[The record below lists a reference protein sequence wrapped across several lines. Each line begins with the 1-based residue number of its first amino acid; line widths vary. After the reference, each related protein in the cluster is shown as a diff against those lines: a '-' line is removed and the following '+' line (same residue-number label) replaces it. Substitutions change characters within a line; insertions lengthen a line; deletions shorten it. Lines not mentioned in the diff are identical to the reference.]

1 MDPPRMTPTRSRAIR
16 ACRVLPLVVFC
27 AAFAAEAVAQGNA
40 ESDRRVLETLYDA
53 TGGPGWT
60 DNTNWKTSAPL
71 GDWHGV
77 STDDDGRVRRLH
89 LGRNG
94 LTGPIPGALGRL
106 SDLRSLALDQNE
118 LTGPIPAALGRL
130 TNLRGLNLGGNDLTG
145 GPIPSWIRDLVHLEV
160 LSLWRTNRTGSIPS
174 WLGNLL
180 DLDWLHL
187 AYNNLTGPVPAELGR
202 LANLRGLFLS
212 DNPLTAGPIPAW
224 LGGLTD
230 LEWLGLQLTNRT
242 GPIPPALGRL
252 ANLRELDLSDNRLTA
267 GPIPAWLS
275 RLTELDRLN
284 LGLTNRTGPIPGW
297 LGSLT
302 NLRSVHLGH
311 NDLTGPLPAELARL
325 ANLREL
331 NLRFNHLTGPVP
343 VALTDL
349 GELLTFD
356 VLLTDVCV
364 PSGPAFQRWRAAIE
378 ARGGRFAGASCD
390 DHSGTGTLLQYDVA
404 SNVPPRELEL
414 IKEGISIAQDFLASR
429 LGGDIPVNIQLGI
442 TVKVVA
448 TGMGNQERG
457 GGGSCCTGLDES
469 GARPFFDVRHP
480 HWLNPYPLWS
490 ADLQTKAVAV
500 HEYTHGW
507 AWSLGGLN
515 IQWQPLGDWLNEGLA
530 TYISWEPFIRSGEMR
545 RSDVHAHMLSSA
557 IHTGQASRCLGWL
570 EQSFDFD
577 LWPGHIGYIAV
588 EKLVAESPNGIRSLR
603 IVNQQ
608 ARHGLDTAFERAF
621 GTSKREFYDT
631 FPDYLR
637 SIGGPTSCLAPANRP
652 PERVGTLA
660 PLTIGVDE
668 AAVSV
673 EVQGAFRDPDGDAL
687 TYGATSSAPSVATV
701 RIAGS
706 GVTVTPISP
715 GSATVTVTA
724 TDVGGSN
731 TAASQS
737 FTVTVT
743 PPPNRPPETVGALPP
758 LTIGLDDDAVAL
770 DVSGAFRDPDG
781 DALTYGA
788 TSSAQ
793 AVAAAAVSGS
803 TLTVTPMSLGS
814 ATVTVTA
821 TDLVGSNTAATQS
834 FTVTVP
840 PPPNRP
846 PETVGALPPLTI
858 ELDDDAVALDVS
870 GAFRD
875 PDGDALTYGATSS
888 AQAVAA
894 AAVSGSTLTV
904 TPMSLGS
911 ATVTVTATD
920 LVGSNTAATQSFTVT
935 VPPPPNRPP
944 ETVGALPPLTIELDD
959 DAVALDVSGA
969 FRDPDGDALTYG
981 ATSSA
986 QAVAAAAVSGSTLTV
1001 TPVGTGTATV
1011 RVTAT
1016 DGDGSNTAA
1025 TQSFTVTVV
1034 APFTDH
1040 PIVPGET
1047 PVRAIHF
1054 SELRSRIDA
1063 LRTRAGLAAYGWTDP
1078 VLTAR
1083 VTPVRLVHLLE
1094 LRSALAGAYAAAGR
1108 RAPSWTDAAPAA
1120 GAAPIRAVH
1129 LMELRAAVAAL
1140 E

>member
-1 MDPPRMTPTRSRAIR
+1 MRCCPRMTPTRIRAIR
-16 ACRVLPLVVFC
+16 SYRVLPLVVFC

-40 ESDRRVLETLYDA
+40 ESDRRVLEALYDA

-94 LTGPIPGALGRL
+94 LTGSIPAALGRL

-224 LGGLTD
+224 QGGLTD

-252 ANLRELDLSDNRLTA
+252 ANLRALDLSDNRLTA

-469 GARPFFDVRHP
+469 GDARPFFDVRHP
-480 HWLNPYPLWS
+480 HWLNHQFPRWS
-490 ADLQTKAVAV
+490 GSFDLSKQKTAA
-500 HEYTHGW
+500 HEYVHAW
-507 AWSLGGLN
+507 AWSLGALS
-515 IQWQPLGDWLNEGLA
+515 IHSSLGDWLNEGLA
-530 TYISWEPFIRSGEMR
+530 EYLGYEPFIRRGEMR

-608 ARHGLDTAFERAF
+608 ARRGLDTAFERAF

-731 TAASQS
+731 TAATQS

-743 PPPNRPPETVGALPP
+743 A
-758 LTIGLDDDAVAL
+758 
-770 DVSGAFRDPDG
+770 
-781 DALTYGA
+781 
-788 TSSAQ
+788 
-793 AVAAAAVSGS
+793 
-803 TLTVTPMSLGS
+803 
-814 ATVTVTA
+814 
-821 TDLVGSNTAATQS
+821 
-834 FTVTVP
+834 
-840 PPPNRP
+840 
-846 PETVGALPPLTI
+846 
-858 ELDDDAVALDVS
+858 
-870 GAFRD
+870 
-875 PDGDALTYGATSS
+875 
-888 AQAVAA
+888 
-894 AAVSGSTLTV
+894 
-904 TPMSLGS
+904 
-911 ATVTVTATD
+911 
-920 LVGSNTAATQSFTVT
+920 
-935 VPPPPNRPP
+935 
-944 ETVGALPPLTIELDD
+944 
-959 DAVALDVSGA
+959 
-969 FRDPDGDALTYG
+969 
-981 ATSSA
+981 
-986 QAVAAAAVSGSTLTV
+986 
-1001 TPVGTGTATV
+1001 
-1011 RVTAT
+1011 
-1016 DGDGSNTAA
+1016 
-1025 TQSFTVTVV
+1025 V

-1063 LRTRAGLAAYGWTDP
+1063 LRTRGGLAAYGWTDP

-1108 RAPSWTDAAPAA
+1108 QAPSWTDAAPAA